1 MGSGGGPLS
10 GGCGGK
16 GGTASPAER
25 HPPAR
30 RGPAPSL
37 CPVKSGTADLRR
49 RGRGVQLL
57 AARVRPSPYPQPGSR
72 GRPASGRRRPLPTWT
87 GLRRT
92 PSAEHA
98 LSSLSPRRPRTAG
111 PPRSPQP
118 LSFSVARTALL
129 GAGGHRDSSVTE
141 QPPVGGGVPGLSP
154 RLPHVP
160 GRKGTSPRRHSQEKP
175 DVFSGE
181 GTCSLLKPVTCVSCQ
196 TEAKA
201 LGVRGGDFGTQQG
214 GGLRA
219 PPSAGLRGP
228 AAALSSL
235 DDSVPSSRQ
244 ERGEGTESPH
254 RRALAQPGASVPV
267 TGRVSQESFEVDAE
281 GTQSLGLLETRRC
294 PATGLGLR
302 AAGLPAVFTL
312 ARLAPCAPSPPPT
325 LRGQTGKAPLR
336 TEQGPRTEAPP
347 GSAPRTLFQS
357 TRGGLCTQTLECQF
371 QHFPRNLTPASPLGL
386 TNRPLRSARPSSR
399 QVKDEDS
406 LKVTCRHPF
415 LCEGGRPLPPQ
426 SAS

>member
-98 LSSLSPRRPRTAG
+98 LSPLSPRRPRTAG

-141 QPPVGGGVPGLSP
+141 QPPVGSGVPGLSP

-214 GGLRA
+214 GGLGA

-235 DDSVPSSRQ
+235 DNSVPSSRQ

-254 RRALAQPGASVPV
+254 RRAPAQPGASVPV

-302 AAGLPAVFTL
+302 APGLPAMFTL

-357 TRGGLCTQTLECQF
+357 TRGGYAHKLW
-371 QHFPRNLTPASPLGL
+371 NV
-386 TNRPLRSARPSSR
+386 NSS
-399 QVKDEDS
+399 
-406 LKVTCRHPF
+406 TFH
-415 LCEGGRPLPPQ
+415 
-426 SAS
+426 AT

>member
-30 RGPAPSL
+30 RSPAPSL

-98 LSSLSPRRPRTAG
+98 LSPLSPWRPRTAG

-118 LSFSVARTALL
+118 LSFSVGRTALL

-214 GGLRA
+214 GGLGA
-219 PPSAGLRGP
+219 PLSAGLRGP

-244 ERGEGTESPH
+244 ERGEGTESTAPSTGSAWRLCARH
-254 RRALAQPGASVPV
+254 RSRQSGILRGGRRRHPEPRPAGNQTLPRDGAGAS
-267 TGRVSQESFEVDAE
+267 S
-281 GTQSLGLLETRRC
+281 
-294 PATGLGLR
+294 
-302 AAGLPAVFTL
+302 
-312 ARLAPCAPSPPPT
+312 
-325 LRGQTGKAPLR
+325 
-336 TEQGPRTEAPP
+336 P
-347 GSAPRTLFQS
+347 GSARHVHARPPRPLCPVPATYAPRTNGEGATENRTGAS
-357 TRGGLCTQTLECQF
+357 NRG
-371 QHFPRNLTPASPLGL
+371 
-386 TNRPLRSARPSSR
+386 SARLGP
-399 QVKDEDS
+399 QNAVPEY
-406 LKVTCRHPF
+406 P
-415 LCEGGRPLPPQ
+415 GGFMHTNSGMSIPALSTQLNASKPPGTD
-426 SAS
+426 